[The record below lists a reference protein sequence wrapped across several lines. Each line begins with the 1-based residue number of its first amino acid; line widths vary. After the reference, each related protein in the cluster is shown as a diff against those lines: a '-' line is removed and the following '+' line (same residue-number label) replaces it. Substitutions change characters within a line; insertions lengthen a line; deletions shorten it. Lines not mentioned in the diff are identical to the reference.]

1 MKSHLKYYAINR
13 KLMSAVG
20 QWPYQSPYA
29 RVLFASNAL
38 FAVGTKYLLQTCAL
52 IASWTD
58 WDMVIECSSPI
69 VIDILCLAKYFTYVF
84 HLNKIK
90 MLFNTMQDTWTS
102 FSMDKQTEILT
113 IYAKEGHRLTRLY
126 ATVIYIAMCLYMTLP
141 HVPYVVATVLKGD
154 KNATRGLL
162 YHVEQI
168 IDVEKYY
175 YYVLLHS
182 YYTTFFLMTIM
193 IASDT
198 MLIVF
203 IQHACG
209 MFAAI
214 GHQLENVQEDD
225 AIDVNVYPPLPE
237 DDVYH
242 KISDGVAK
250 HKEALEFS
258 QTLASTYTGS
268 LFVQTGLNV
277 LVTTFSG
284 VETVIYLNQPEEAF
298 RFGITA
304 ITLTLHFWFLSVPCQ
319 KLIDHSLQLQDCV
332 YLGNWYTISIK
343 ARRLLNLIQMRSR
356 VPSQIT
362 AGKIYPLSLETF
374 STVVRTT
381 MSYFTVLTS
390 LR

>member
-214 GHQLENVQEDD
+214 G
-225 AIDVNVYPPLPE
+225 
-237 DDVYH
+237 
-242 KISDGVAK
+242 
-250 HKEALEFS
+250 FS